1 MKHYLTRVWVFL
13 LVALT
18 LLSACFPVWAE
29 KRPKASTAETDWSA
43 VQRLPVGSL
52 LLIEQSDGIRVKGRL
67 VAVADDALSVR
78 RGKDV
83 VETIIQWPAGE
94 SDDSVGYVAPAL

>member
-13 LVALT
+13 LVAAT

-29 KRPKASTAETDWSA
+29 KRPQASTAETDWSA

-52 LLIEQSDGIRVKGRL
+52 LLIEQTDGIRVRGDSWPWRTTR
-67 VAVADDALSVR
+67 SVCVG
-78 RGKDV
+78 GKM
-83 VETIIQWPAGE
+83 
-94 SDDSVGYVAPAL
+94 